1 MVAEASSTQVAEPSH
16 WDCQACGA
24 CCAAFRVSF
33 YWAETDAHPEGQVPQ
48 AMTASISPHH
58 VAMQGTETKPVR
70 CIALS
75 GEVGQSVSCS
85 IYEKRSSTCRE
96 FESGSEECVKAR
108 KINGL
113 AI

>member
-1 MVAEASSTQVAEPSH
+1 MSKIETSEKPH
-16 WDCQACGA
+16 WDCQTCGA

-33 YWAETDAHPEGQVPQ
+33 YWAETDAHPQGQVPQ

-58 VAMQGTETKPVR
+58 VAMRGTETNPVR
-70 CIALS
+70 CIALC

-85 IYEKRSSTCRE
+85 IYDKRSSTCRE
-96 FESGSEECVKAR
+96 FESGSEDCIKAR

-113 AI
+113 AV